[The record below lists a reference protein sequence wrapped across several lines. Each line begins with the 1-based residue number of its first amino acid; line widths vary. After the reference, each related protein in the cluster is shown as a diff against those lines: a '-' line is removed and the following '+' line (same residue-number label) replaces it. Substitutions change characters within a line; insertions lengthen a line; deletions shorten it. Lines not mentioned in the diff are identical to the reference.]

1 MHHRLR
7 QLILVGGVLLAQMCL
22 SGAAS
27 AAPGGS
33 EQDRIEALI
42 ALSQSEPASAV
53 LQLQSL
59 GHTFT
64 ESTPAVVR
72 REHWVALTNVQLDMG
87 SNDAARA
94 TVAQFLSWS
103 RSHNDEP
110 GRILAT
116 ILEAE
121 VHVNAGETTRAYL
134 LLQSIEQAALGTRD
148 ASVLW
153 AFHDQMGRCRTEL
166 GKFELAIDSFLKAL
180 PHAERL
186 QRGASLSRLYSLEG
200 LSNAYSSMRNWTKAL
215 ELNQAALDIA
225 LALDSRKKQASL
237 YLNRGVIFSGMGRLG
252 DAERVNLKSMAIA
265 RQAGL
270 TSILATALNNQSD
283 TLLQR
288 RDYAAAMA
296 MAQEALAMYTQLGRE
311 SGRGSALANLG
322 FARMG
327 MGQVAQGSADVHDA
341 LRIFHS
347 ADTLADQEA
356 VLGELSHMYQ
366 RLGMTAQALASVRKQ
381 QELSE
386 QLFKTERERAV
397 ANLQE
402 VFDTAA
408 RQKRIES
415 LAQDNSLKDL
425 EIQTQRI
432 YQIVIFI
439 GGVVAAAFGLFAFH
453 LYRRVKKS
461 NQLLRQLNL
470 QLEFHS
476 IRDPLT
482 GLFNRRYFLEL
493 MDRRSIDD
501 PRLRHNDNLPD
512 GIILLDVDG
521 FKQINDTLGHS
532 VGDCALVEVAHRL
545 RRVVRDTDTVVR
557 WGGEEFLIY
566 SPHSS
571 AEHLRLLTQRMLD
584 SVGSQTMALGGRHLQ
599 LTVSAGFLNL
609 PFDDMPEQQF
619 SWERAVRWADM
630 AMYHAKQNGR
640 NRAVGLVSLVTPK
653 DNALSRLEADFSGQL
668 AMQVLLWHDLRGPA
682 FPQNQVSTAPAPA
695 APESFAAAG

>member
-7 QLILVGGVLLAQMCL
+7 QLILVGGVLWASTCLLAT
-22 SGAAS
+22 AH
-27 AAPGGS
+27 AAPGES
-33 EQDRIEALI
+33 EQDRIDALI
-42 ALSQSEPASAV
+42 VLSQSEPASAV

-64 ESTPAVVR
+64 EATPAVVR
-72 REHWVALTNVQLDMG
+72 REHWTALVNLQLDMG
-87 SNDAARA
+87 SNEAART
-94 TVAQFLSWS
+94 TVGQFLAWT

-116 ILEAE
+116 ILDAE
-121 VHVNAGETTRAYL
+121 LRVNAGETTRAYL
-134 LLQSIEQAALGTRD
+134 QLQDLEQAALSTRD
-148 ASVLW
+148 TRVLW
-153 AFHDQMGRCRTEL
+153 AFHDQLGRCRTEL

-180 PHAERL
+180 PQAERL
-186 QRGASLSRLYSLEG
+186 QRGANLARLYSLEG

-215 ELNQAALDIA
+215 ELNQSALDIA
-225 LALDSRKKQASL
+225 MALDSRKKQASL
-237 YLNRGVIFSGMGRLG
+237 FLNRGVIYSGMGRLS
-252 DAERVNLKSMAIA
+252 DAERVTLKSMDIA

-270 TSILATALNNQSD
+270 TAILATALNNQSD
-283 TLLQR
+283 SLLQR
-288 RDYAAAMA
+288 RDYPAAEA
-296 MAQEALAMYTQLGRE
+296 MAQESLAMYTQLGRE

-327 MGQVAQGSADVHDA
+327 MGKLAPGSADVHEA

-347 ADTLADQEA
+347 ADGVADEEA

-366 RLGMTAQALASVRKQ
+366 RLGMTAQALATVRKQ
-381 QELSE
+381 QALSE

-402 VFDTAA
+402 VFDAAA
-408 RQKRIES
+408 RQKRIET

-439 GGVVAAAFGLFAFH
+439 GGVIAAAFGLFAFH

-545 RRVVRDTDTVVR
+545 RRVVRDTDIVVR

-584 SVGSQTMALGGRHLQ
+584 AVGSQTMALGGRHLQ

-609 PFDDMPEQQF
+609 PFDEMPEQAF

-630 AMYHAKQNGR
+630 AMYQAKQRGR
-640 NRAVGLVSLVTPK
+640 NRAVGLVSLATPK
-653 DNALSRLEADFSGQL
+653 DSALTRLEADFAGQL
-668 AMQVLLWHDLRGPA
+668 PTQVRLWHDLRGPDFSA
-682 FPQNQVSTAPAPA
+682 TRLSTAPVPE
-695 APESFAAAG
+695 APESTAAAG